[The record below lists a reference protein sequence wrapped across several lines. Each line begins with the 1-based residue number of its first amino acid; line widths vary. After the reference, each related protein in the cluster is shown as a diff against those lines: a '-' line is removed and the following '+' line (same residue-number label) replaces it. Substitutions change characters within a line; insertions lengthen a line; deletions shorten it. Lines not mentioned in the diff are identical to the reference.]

1 MTKKWPKQEPSE
13 PSDGDRPPWVND
25 ETLEGTTPY
34 TEEELDLLVEGTIE
48 SIRDTASWKALA
60 DRVGEEEARR
70 ELRSRLILKDADAR
84 KVPRH

>member
-1 MTKKWPKQEPSE
+1 MTKKWPKREPSK

-48 SIRDTASWKALA
+48 SIRDTASWKALV